1 MNLRMFPIKKRG
13 KFINGCSLGKKKNK
27 KGGVTEIGVEE
38 NLATRPADSFPGKV
52 KSDKTHF

>member
-1 MNLRMFPIKKRG
+1 MVVALV
-13 KFINGCSLGKKKNK
+13 KKKNK